1 MSKFNFKRSGSVSD
15 MFAALG
21 LDDDDNVDHN
31 EDGDEDPFAAGVAAK
46 AAASSS
52 PSLTGLGGDEYTT
65 SPDSND
71 QDDEAA
77 TTPWVRLVDA
87 DGNTYYFNERTE
99 AYVRSAVVRSVGAA
113 VVGAHVRCPQVCDRR
128 R

>member
-46 AAASSS
+46 ASSS
-52 PSLTGLGGDEYTT
+52 PSLTGLGDEYTT

-99 AYVRSAVVRSVGAA
+99 SYVRSAVVRSIGAA